1 MMLEYILLKIDAL
14 QYLQFQFPWI
24 WYTGLVFIA
33 IVFILLLR
41 KTRSITSL
49 ILRTLCIASILA
61 ASAVPYKS
69 TTSFLEAPHRSL
81 LLDISMSMTEKAIE
95 ECTLRAKSLA
105 PNSNLKIYPFSGTL
119 HAPVEFDKDSTKT
132 ILAKYKD
139 ARNSSLTNFEESLRA
154 FSNIAHSDE
163 ILLCSDGRESAGDV
177 SNVLSELRRKSLR
190 LFPIL
195 PDNRLLG
202 PDDVII
208 TSLSGPFIANRGD
221 PVSFTASV
229 RNPTVNSF
237 SAKGDFLISGK
248 SQTQK
253 NLSIESGNE
262 ALVSHVFKDIPV
274 GLHKITF
281 SIPGDK
287 GDSRSRWIE
296 IKEKPKILI
305 VHGKS
310 SEQNLSENL
319 LRTLGYDRDSIILS
333 QNRIPAALSPY
344 TGVILNN
351 VPQRSL
357 TGAFMGS
364 LKKFIE
370 EGGALLILGGDS
382 SFGLG
387 GYAGSILDELSPLSS
402 VPPRKKVERLPSAV
416 ILVIDKSGS
425 MNEQGRMMSAR
436 LAALNAIQGLKDEDF
451 VSVIGFDH
459 APLVVM
465 DLQKVSVAKQ
475 QAEIRL
481 RNLKAKG
488 GTNLLP
494 ALSRARFRLS
504 NAPAGKKHI
513 IVLTDGIFPHTGNAF
528 ANEINAIKREG
539 ITMSTIA
546 LGMDADV
553 PLLKLLAKQG
563 SGSFYQVVNP
573 STLPRIFLDDIK
585 IATGEDTM
593 KEQSDFPV
601 LPGPSGIVSSQ
612 VSNFPFLKG
621 FVETR
626 EKPGAQVELV
636 TKKGDANFP
645 LFASWLY
652 GKGRVFAFASDLQG
666 RWTSPWL
673 KWPQIGNFWDDIF
686 RKLKGTEDSTTE
698 DIRFDIRYHVEG
710 TAISME
716 LLVYEKE
723 LGQVR
728 NAKGVLQQKNGVP
741 SSFSFERKEPGR
753 FQALTSIKEPG
764 DYMISATLEETPL
777 PPVWISISPRELGE
791 VKGLGSNIAFL
802 SMLGRESKGRLNPRV
817 EDLASFEKKEI
828 ITPETYSLPFVLL
841 SFILI
846 LLEVLFRERFRKRA

>member
-1 MMLEYILLKIDAL
+1 MLEYILLKIEAL

-24 WYTGLVFIA
+24 WYTSLVFIA
-33 IVFILLLR
+33 IIFILMFR
-41 KTRSITSL
+41 RTRSITSL
-49 ILRTLCIASILA
+49 TIRSLSIASILT

-95 ECTLRAKSLA
+95 ECLFRANNLT
-105 PNSNLKIYPFSGTL
+105 PNSILKIYPFSGTL
-119 HAPVEFDKDSTKT
+119 HPPLEFSKDSVKT
-132 ILAKYKD
+132 IFSKYKD
-139 ARNSSLTNFEESLRA
+139 ARNSSLTNFEESLRILA
-154 FSNIAHSDE
+154 NMTYSEE
-163 ILLCSDGRESAGDV
+163 ILLCSDGRESRGDV
-177 SNVLSELRRKSLR
+177 SKTLNELRRKSIR

-202 PDDVII
+202 PDDII
-208 TSLSGPFIANRGD
+208 ISSFSGPFIANRGD
-221 PVSFTASV
+221 PVAFTASV
-229 RNPTVNSF
+229 RNPTITTF
-237 SAKGDFLISGK
+237 TTKGDFQISEK
-248 SQTQK
+248 SQIQK
-253 NLSIESGNE
+253 NLSIQPGHET
-262 ALVSHVFKDIPV
+262 LVSHVFKDIPV

-281 SIPGDK
+281 SIPGDT

-296 IKEKPKILI
+296 IKDKPKILI
-305 VHGKS
+305 LHGKS
-310 SEQNLSENL
+310 GEQNLSENL
-319 LRTLGYDRDSIILS
+319 LRTLGYDRESIILNTNKVPS
-333 QNRIPAALSPY
+333 SLSLY
-344 TGVILNN
+344 TGIIVNN
-351 VPQRSL
+351 VPRRSL
-357 TGAFMGS
+357 PGGFIDS
-364 LKKFIE
+364 LKKFTE
-370 EGGALLILGGDS
+370 EGGGLLILGGDS
-382 SFGLG
+382 SYGLG
-387 GYAGSILDELSPLSS
+387 GYAGSILDEISPLAA

-416 ILVIDKSGS
+416 VLVIDKSGS
-425 MNEQGRMMSAR
+425 MKEQGRMMSAR
-436 LAALNAIQGLKDEDF
+436 LAALNAIQSLKDEDY

-459 APLVVM
+459 VPLLVM
-465 DLQKVSVAKQ
+465 DLQKVSIAKQ

-528 ANEINAIKREG
+528 ANEINSIRRGG

-546 LGMDADV
+546 LGFDADV

-563 SGSFYQVVNP
+563 SGSFYQVLNP

-585 IATGEDTM
+585 VATGEDTM

-601 LPGPSGIVSSQ
+601 LPGPSGIISSAVSG
-612 VSNFPFLKG
+612 FPFLKG
-621 FVETR
+621 FVETKA
-626 EKPGAQVELV
+626 KPGAQLELV
-636 TKKGDANFP
+636 TKKGDEKFP
-645 LFASWLY
+645 VFASWLF

-673 KWPQIGNFWDDIF
+673 KWPEIGNFWDDIF
-686 RKLKGTEDSTTE
+686 KKLKGREDSTTE
-698 DIRFDIRYHVEG
+698 DIRFDIRYHAEG
-710 TAISME
+710 TTISVE

-728 NAKGVLQQKNGVP
+728 NASGMLQQKNGVP
-741 SSFSFERKEPGR
+741 NSFSFERKEPGR
-753 FQALTSIKEPG
+753 FQAFTAIKEPG
-764 DYMISATLEETPL
+764 DYMISATLEDTLL

-791 VKGLGSNIAFL
+791 VKGLGTNIAFL
-802 SMLGRESKGRLNPRV
+802 SMLSRESKGRLNPKV

-828 ITPETYSLPFVLL
+828 ITPESYSLPFVIL
-841 SFILI
+841 SFILL